1 MELSKWNPKLYPLV
15 YVAKHELKCQIGM
28 EFYVDQWSSCSAAVI
43 IPSAACNF
51 PFMKKA
57 VFLDAQDPE
66 QLLDLLNEVP
76 IDWTTD
82 FHFSV
87 IFQHLRPICK
97 RASAIHGTMF
107 GDILEHTMVQKTM
120 E

>member
-1 MELSKWNPKLYPLV
+1 MSNRYGVLR
-15 YVAKHELKCQIGM
+15 
-28 EFYVDQWSSCSAAVI
+28 SAAVI
-43 IPSAACNF
+43 VPSAACNF

-57 VFLDAQDPE
+57 VFLDVQDPE

-97 RASAIHGTMF
+97 RASTIHGTMF
-107 GDILEHTMVQKTM
+107 GDILEHTMVQKTITIIRNYGTTGLQDGQA
-120 E
+120 EH